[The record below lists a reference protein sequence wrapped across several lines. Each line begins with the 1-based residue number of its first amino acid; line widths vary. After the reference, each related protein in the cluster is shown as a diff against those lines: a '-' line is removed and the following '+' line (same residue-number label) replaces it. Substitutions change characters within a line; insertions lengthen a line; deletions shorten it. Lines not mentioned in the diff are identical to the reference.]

1 MVQSFAAAAA
11 IAGIPMPYLI
21 GYDISLDRRRAAA
34 MKQLRAVTGCWQQSF
49 FVCDIP
55 SHEAIQLFR
64 HLARGL
70 VPEEDGLTLVAAQ
83 PAARGAGLGV
93 SCARSLDGVFFLD

>member
-1 MVQSFAAAAA
+1 
-11 IAGIPMPYLI
+11 MPYLI

-34 MKQLRAVTGCWQQSF
+34 MKRLRAVTGRWQQSF

-55 SHEAIQLFR
+55 SHEAMELFR
-64 HLARGL
+64 RLAMDL

-83 PAARGAGLGV
+83 PAADGFGLGV
-93 SCARSLDGVFFLD
+93 ACASGLDGVFYLD